1 MNPTT
6 VILSAPSRLH
16 LGLFPG
22 PAGQTSYFGGAG
34 IMLTHPRTTIRF
46 HPSRERKIHGVR
58 AERAAVFAD
67 RWLASEGSS
76 IRSFDL
82 NVIEAPPEHVGL
94 GSGTQLALAVGVGL
108 QLFLHTES
116 DRVTHLVNRVTE
128 FDILDV
134 ATKLGRAGRTVIGT
148 RGFQLGGMVVD
159 WGRDPKRPAAE
170 NYQRFPFPA
179 EWPILLVTLPLTP
192 GLHGQAEQVAFD
204 EEIEKHAGLREEM
217 LGLLREELMPAV
229 ERQDYARFAAAVFPF
244 GCASG
249 RIFEKVQGG
258 LFCSP
263 EVADLVTRFRRAG
276 AEAVVQ
282 SSWGPTIGVVFPST
296 EAAAKIAA
304 QILTNSPEGTEVHVT
319 TADNHGPRIET
330 DFQLPN

>member
-134 ATKLGRAGRTVIGT
+134 ATKLDRAGRTVIGT

-159 WGRDPKRPAAE
+159 WGRDPKRPA
-170 NYQRFPFPA
+170 
-179 EWPILLVTLPLTP
+179 
-192 GLHGQAEQVAFD
+192 D
-204 EEIEKHAGLREEM
+204 E
-217 LGLLREELMPAV
+217 
-229 ERQDYARFAAAVFPF
+229 
-244 GCASG
+244 
-249 RIFEKVQGG
+249 
-258 LFCSP
+258 
-263 EVADLVTRFRRAG
+263 
-276 AEAVVQ
+276 
-282 SSWGPTIGVVFPST
+282 
-296 EAAAKIAA
+296 
-304 QILTNSPEGTEVHVT
+304 
-319 TADNHGPRIET
+319 
-330 DFQLPN
+330 